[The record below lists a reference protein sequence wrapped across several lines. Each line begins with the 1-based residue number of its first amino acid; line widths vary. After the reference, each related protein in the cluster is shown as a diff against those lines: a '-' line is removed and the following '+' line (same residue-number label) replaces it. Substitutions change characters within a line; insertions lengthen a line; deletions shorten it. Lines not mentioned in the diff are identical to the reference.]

1 MTMKRIVY
9 ITLIALL
16 SIIISGCGKATQ
28 QPSEATPNPSELI
41 IKPGDRLG
49 DFLITTGEGE
59 DVIFVSK
66 LHCPYDSS
74 TGIESCEQPVG
85 TKVNVGLGIYGDN
98 TSGGKTVDEYWS
110 EQTHE
115 MFIEGRPVD
124 LQSFGTTDFDN
135 PMVGTVRVWNV
146 VIVTDTPGRI
156 TAHSTGVVG
165 GDAFDYTAIVTF
177 TAP

>member
-1 MTMKRIVY
+1 MNHKQFLTRGIMLV
-9 ITLIALL
+9 LVVLVVLL
-16 SIIISGCGKATQ
+16 TACAKATPDQ
-28 QPSEATPNPSELI
+28 VEGMIN
-41 IKPGDRLG
+41 PGDKIG

-85 TKVNVGLGIYGDN
+85 TKVNVGLGIYGDS

-124 LQSFGTTDFDN
+124 LQAFGTVDFSSI
-135 PMVGTVRVWNV
+135 VGTVRVWNV
-146 VIVTDTPGRI
+146 VIVTDKPGKI

-165 GDAFDYTAIVTF
+165 GDPFDYTAIVTF
-177 TAP
+177 TTP

>member
-1 MTMKRIVY
+1 MNHKLFLTREIMLV
-9 ITLIALL
+9 LVVLVVLL
-16 SIIISGCGKATQ
+16 TACAKAMPEQ
-28 QPSEATPNPSELI
+28 VEGMIN
-41 IKPGDRLG
+41 PGDKIG

-85 TKVNVGLGIYGDN
+85 TKVNVGLGIYGDS

-110 EQTHE
+110 KQTHE

-124 LQSFGTTDFDN
+124 LQAFGTVDFSSI
-135 PMVGTVRVWNV
+135 VGTVRVWNV
-146 VIVTDTPGRI
+146 VIVTDKPGKI

-165 GDAFDYTAIVTF
+165 GDPFDYTAIVTF
-177 TAP
+177 TTP

>member
-1 MTMKRIVY
+1 MNHKQFLSCGIMLV
-9 ITLIALL
+9 LVVLL
-16 SIIISGCGKATQ
+16 TACAKATPEQ
-28 QPSEATPNPSELI
+28 VEGMIN
-41 IKPGDRLG
+41 PGDKIG

-85 TKVNVGLGIYGDN
+85 TKVNVGLGIYGDS

-115 MFIEGRPVD
+115 MFIESRPVD
-124 LQSFGTTDFDN
+124 LQAFGTVDFSSI
-135 PMVGTVRVWNV
+135 VGTVRVWNV
-146 VIVTDTPGRI
+146 VIVTDKPGKI

-165 GDAFDYTAIVTF
+165 GDPFDYTAIVTF
-177 TAP
+177 TTP

>member
-1 MTMKRIVY
+1 MKRIVY

-16 SIIISGCGKATQ
+16 SIIIGGCGKASQ
-28 QPSEATPNPSELI
+28 QPGEATPNLSDLKI
-41 IKPGDRLG
+41 NPGDKIG

-59 DVIFVSK
+59 DIFFMSK
-66 LHCPYDSS
+66 IHCPYDSS

-85 TKVNVGLGIYGDN
+85 TKVNVGIAVYDDDP
-98 TSGGKTVDEYWS
+98 SSGKTLDEYWS

-124 LQSFGTTDFDN
+124 LQAFGIVDFSSII
-135 PMVGTVRVWNV
+135 GTVRVWNV
-146 VIVTDTPGRI
+146 VVTTDKPGKV

-165 GDAFDYTAIVTF
+165 GDPFDYTAIVTF
-177 TAP
+177 TSP

>member
-1 MTMKRIVY
+1 MKIIVY
-9 ITLIALL
+9 LTLIAVL

-28 QPSEATPNPSELI
+28 KPNEASPNLSERI

-49 DFLITTGEGE
+49 EFLITTGEGE
-59 DVIFVSK
+59 DIFFMSNV
-66 LHCPYDSS
+66 HCPYDSS

-85 TKVNVGLGIYGDN
+85 TKVNVGIAVFDDDP
-98 TSGGKTVDEYWS
+98 SSGKTLDEYWL

-115 MFIEGRPVD
+115 MFIEGRPIG
-124 LQSFGTTDFDN
+124 LQAFGTVDFSS
-135 PMVGTVRVWNV
+135 VIGTVRVWNV
-146 VIVTDTPGRI
+146 VVTTDKPGKV